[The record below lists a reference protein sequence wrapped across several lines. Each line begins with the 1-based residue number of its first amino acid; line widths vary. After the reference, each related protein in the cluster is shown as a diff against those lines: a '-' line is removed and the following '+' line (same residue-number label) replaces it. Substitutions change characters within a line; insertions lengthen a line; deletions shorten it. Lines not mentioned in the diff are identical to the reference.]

1 MLAASF
7 IAARCPILKSLSL
20 AATLLLATS
29 SYALSAEDNAGLSL
43 PKGFKATVF
52 ADKLGHTR
60 HLAFGP
66 DGTLYVNDWSG
77 VYYKDSSA
85 GDARFLIALK
95 DTKGTGTA
103 DVVHR
108 FGTTARNGSSG
119 GTGIAVYKGKVYA
132 EVNDRIEAF
141 ALPKDGVSFED
152 KPEIIVHNLP
162 ITGDH
167 PMHPFII
174 GDDGSLYVDL
184 GSATNACQTQNRMA
198 GAPGNDPC
206 IELNTRAGIWRYDA
220 SKTNQSFSAK
230 ERFSTGLRNGEGLSF
245 DSGKR
250 LFATQHGRDQLS
262 ESWSKLYTPPQ
273 GAELPAEELV
283 ELKQG
288 ADFGWPYCY
297 YDSDQKKLVL
307 APEYG
312 GDGGKK
318 VGVCADKAEP
328 VASFPAHWAPND
340 LVIYS
345 GKMFPKAY
353 QDGAF
358 IAFHGSWN
366 RAPSPQGGYNVV
378 FQPMKDGKASGPYV
392 VFADGFAGAVKEP
405 GRAAHR
411 PTGLA
416 IGPDGALYV
425 ADDQNGRIYRITY
438 AGDADA
444 AVAAAPSTS
453 KDAKSSEPV
462 LPPEG
467 IHPDAAKDLPVPPG
481 STAQQVARGQAIY
494 LGEGGATCAG
504 CHGSDAQGGPIGPDL
519 TKEKWLWADGSLASI
534 RKTIRDGVAAPKK
547 HPGAMPPKGGTDLS
561 EKDLDTVAAYVWA
574 VSRKKD

>member
-1 MLAASF
+1 MLERDPSTRLRAF
-7 IAARCPILKSLSL
+7 KSLSL
-20 AATLLLATS
+20 AATLFLS
-29 SYALSAEDNAGLSL
+29 VSGSALSAESDAGLSL

-52 ADKLGHTR
+52 ADKIGHAR
-60 HLAFGP
+60 HMAVGP
-66 DGTLYVNDWSG
+66 DGTVYVNDWSG
-77 VYYKDSSA
+77 RYYRDGTP
-85 GDARFLIALK
+85 GDARFLVALK
-95 DTKGTGTA
+95 DTKGAGTA
-103 DVVHR
+103 DIVQR
-108 FGTTARNGSSG
+108 FGTTARGGSAG
-119 GTGIAVYKGKVYA
+119 GTGIALYNGKLYA

-141 ALPKDGVSFED
+141 AVPKDGVSFED

-184 GSATNACQTQNRMA
+184 GSATNACQTQNRQA
-198 GAPGNDPC
+198 GAAGNDPC
-206 IELNTRAGIWRYDA
+206 TELETRAGIWRYDA
-220 SKTNQSFSAK
+220 NKTNQSFSAR
-230 ERFSTGLRNGEGLSF
+230 ERFSTGLRNGEGLGI

-250 LFATQHGRDQLS
+250 IFATQHGRDQLA
-262 ESWSKLYTPPQ
+262 ESWSKLYTPHQ
-273 GAELPAEELV
+273 GTELPSEVLV
-283 ELKQG
+283 ELKQN

-297 YDSDQKKLVL
+297 YDPDQKKLVL

-328 VASFPAHWAPND
+328 VAVFPAHWAPND
-340 LVIYS
+340 LLIYS

-405 GRAAHR
+405 GRAEHR

-416 IGPDGALYV
+416 VGPDGALYV
-425 ADDQNGRIYRITY
+425 SDDQNGRIYRITY
-438 AGDADA
+438 DGDTEA
-444 AVAAAPSTS
+444 AVAAASS
-453 KDAKSSEPV
+453 SAQAKSSQLVP
-462 LPPEG
+462 PPEG
-467 IHPDAAKDLPVPPG
+467 IHPDAAKPLPVPPG
-481 STAQQVARGQAIY
+481 STEQQVARGQAIY
-494 LGEGGATCAG
+494 LGEGGATCSG

-519 TKEKWLWADGSLASI
+519 TTGKWLWADGSLASI
-534 RKTIRDGVAAPKK
+534 RKTIRDGVPAPKN
-547 HPGAMPPKGGTDLS
+547 HPGAMPPKGGTDMS
-561 EKDLDTVAAYVWA
+561 DKDLDAVAAYVWA
-574 VSRKKD
+574 VSRKKEQ